1 MGNETTKANKRRKN
15 TWLFNKV
22 FRGRGID
29 IGPGRDTLSPAD
41 FPGITEMEG
50 FDKRQ
55 GDAQHILRYKNPD
68 ECAYDSYDFVYSS
81 HCLEHLD
88 DTLAGLREWWALVR
102 PGGYMV
108 LAVPDEDLYEQGRF
122 QARSRWSREHK
133 HSFTIWKRESWCRWS
148 INVMDMVKELP
159 DCQVIKVELVDTDY
173 DYSIPYGSRDQTMP
187 GAEAAIE
194 IVLRRLVSGRPYGR

>member
-1 MGNETTKANKRRKN
+1 MGNETSKANKRRKG

-22 FRGRGID
+22 FTGRGID
-29 IGPGRDTLSPAD
+29 IGPGRDTLSPVD
-41 FPGITEMEG
+41 FPGITSIEG

-55 GDAQHILRYKNPD
+55 GDAQHMSLYR
-68 ECAYDSYDFVYSS
+68 ELGSYDFVYSS
-81 HCLEHLD
+81 HCLEHLESPMEA
-88 DTLAGLREWWALVR
+88 LQGWWSLVK

-108 LAVPDEDLYEQGRF
+108 IAVPDEDLYEQGRF

-133 HSFTIWKRESWCRWS
+133 HSFTIWKEQSWCQWS
-148 INVMDMVKELP
+148 INVVDVVRVLP
-159 DCQVIKVELVDTDY
+159 DCQVIKIELVDTDY

-194 IVLRRLVSGRPYGR
+194 IVLRKLIKGRPYGR

>member
-1 MGNETTKANKRRKN
+1 MGNETAKANKRRKN

-55 GDAQHILRYKNPD
+55 GDAQHITWYKQP
-68 ECAYDSYDFVYSS
+68 EGYDFVYSS

-88 DTLAGLREWWALVR
+88 DALAGLREWWALVR

-194 IVLRRLVSGRPYGR
+194 IVLRRLVPGRPYGR